1 VNEAWVGVRRNKK
14 FYFPFFLFGLNLCL
28 YLLDIGA
35 WQKKL
40 KQVQVFAV
48 DFRYICKI

>member
-1 VNEAWVGVRRNKK
+1 M
-14 FYFPFFLFGLNLCL
+14 LFGLNLCL
-28 YLLDIGA
+28 YLWNIGGVLA
-35 WQKKL
+35 KKL